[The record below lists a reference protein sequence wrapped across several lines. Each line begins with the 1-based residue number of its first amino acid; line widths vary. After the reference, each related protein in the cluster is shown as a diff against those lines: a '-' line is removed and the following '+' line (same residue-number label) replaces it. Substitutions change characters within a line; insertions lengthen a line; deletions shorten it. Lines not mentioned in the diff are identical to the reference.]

1 VSGRNLPDFS
11 GLTFLIVEDS
21 DVTRQ
26 LLSDLLR
33 VCGAVVVEASSIRA
47 AKEQVGT
54 RKLDMIVTDL
64 ALPDED
70 GAMFLKWLRA
80 QPAERGGRVP
90 ALVVTAFYERYGP
103 DDLTGWTAYLQKPVE
118 IGQFVRT
125 VADILR
131 IPTPI

>member
-1 VSGRNLPDFS
+1 MSGRNLPDFS

-90 ALVVTAFYERYGP
+90 ALVLTAFYERYGP

>member
-1 VSGRNLPDFS
+1 
-11 GLTFLIVEDS
+11 
-21 DVTRQ
+21 
-26 LLSDLLR
+26 
-33 VCGAVVVEASSIRA
+33 
-47 AKEQVGT
+47 
-54 RKLDMIVTDL
+54 
-64 ALPDED
+64 
-70 GAMFLKWLRA
+70 MFLKWLRA